1 VTFDHRQ
8 FILAETRL
16 VAPPLVPEIRLH
28 LAEEATALWARTEAE
43 LATLNLPPPF
53 WAFAWAGG
61 QALARYLLDR
71 PELVAGKRVLDVA
84 SGAGIVAIAAAKA
97 GAAQVTAND
106 IDDFALAA
114 IALNAE
120 VNHVGID
127 TRGGDMIGAFVDA
140 DIVLAG
146 DIAYERDTAQRM
158 TDWLAALARAGT
170 HILVGDPRRTY
181 LALDR
186 LVPLAAYDVP
196 VPRALED
203 ADVKRAEVYRFRE
216 AVPG

>member
-1 VTFDHRQ
+1 M
-8 FILAETRL
+8 
-16 VAPPLVPEIRLH
+16 
-28 LAEEATALWARTEAE
+28 TALSDNRGDKKRGSDFGEIVQRF
-43 LATLNLPPPF
+43 ATLGIF
-53 WAFAWAGG
+53 
-61 QALARYLLDR
+61 
-71 PELVAGKRVLDVA
+71 LVLVVVASLWSDSFLTTTNILNVLRQVA

-120 VNHVGID
+120 VNDVAIE
-127 TRGGDMIGAFVDA
+127 TRGGDMIGVPVDA
-140 DIVLAG
+140 DVVLAG
-146 DIAYERDTAQRM
+146 DIAYERDTANRM
-158 TDWLAALARAGT
+158 TDWLATLARAGT
-170 HILVGDPRRTY
+170 QILVGDPRRTY

-203 ADVKRAEVYRFRE
+203 ADVKQAEVYRFRE
-216 AVPG
+216 AVPCQ

>member
-1 VTFDHRQ
+1 MTFDHRQ
-8 FILAETRL
+8 FILTETRL
-16 VAPPLVPEIRLH
+16 VSPPLVPEIRLH

-114 IALNAE
+114 ITLNAD
-120 VNHVGID
+120 VNHVAIE
-127 TRGGDMIGAFVDA
+127 TRGGDMIGAPA
-140 DIVLAG
+140 DFDVVLAG
-146 DIAYERDTAQRM
+146 DIAYERDTAKRM

-170 HILVGDPRRTY
+170 QVLVGDPRRTY

-186 LVPLAAYDVP
+186 LVPLATYDVP